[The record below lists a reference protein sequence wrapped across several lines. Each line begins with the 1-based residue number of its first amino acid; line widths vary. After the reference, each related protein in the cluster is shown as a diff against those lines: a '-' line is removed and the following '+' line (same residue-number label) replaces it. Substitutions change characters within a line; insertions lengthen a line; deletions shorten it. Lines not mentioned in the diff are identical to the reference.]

1 MKGYNIYNSII
12 IMQNKPQNTPAI
24 PIRISEYIKQNFRED
39 YLTDIKLVKD
49 IKGICFYYVDVTHE
63 DNIYHLKFNESGELI
78 EKAIEAVIYP
88 DDEIEIGNVD

>member
-1 MKGYNIYNSII
+1 
-12 IMQNKPQNTPAI
+12 MQNNSQNSPAI

-39 YLTDIKLVKD
+39 YLTEIKHVKD
-49 IKGICFYYVDVTHE
+49 SKGIGFYYVDVTHE

-78 EKAIEAVIYP
+78 QKEIESVIYP